1 MKTLINKVS
10 NPVMAQI
17 DKYLPKGSFGR
28 KVLIML
34 TGTVA
39 GQLIAVLLSPVLTR
53 IFSPED
59 FGALGSFSA
68 FIMVLSIIA
77 MLRYEVAIPM
87 TKTKTEESNL
97 VALCFIILSVMTA
110 LLTFFLMVVLSEET
124 WQIFFVY
131 PFSYRW
137 LLPFGFFAVAAY
149 QIMVYLATKQ
159 EDFKTLSKTKLYQGA
174 AGPLTQIG
182 LGLGGVGVLGL
193 IVGFVVGQSTGITI
207 LFSKLVLKTKALKDD
222 ISIANMKAVAIRFKR
237 FPLVSMWSA
246 LIGILSSRAALFLVL
261 PVLYSPVVAGFVFL
275 IDRVIA
281 RPLLLLTTSILQ
293 VYVGDVAKTLN
304 GDPSVVKKRFVK
316 LSIQQ
321 VVVVGAWL
329 LIVNLAAP
337 PLFPIVFGS
346 EWGDAVPYL
355 HTLSIIYFGQMV
367 TMPLMQTLQVMEY
380 HVRML
385 VWQVFKAIMI
395 VGSFVLS
402 YHWGYTALEGLML
415 YSVCGFTASAI
426 LYIIILHAVL
436 TLKASP
442 QTEDQNA

>member
-426 LYIIILHAVL
+426 LYIIIFHAVL

>member
-17 DKYLPKGSFGR
+17 DTYLPKGSFGR

-316 LSIQQ
+316 LSVQQ